1 MVVVVLG
8 VAVVV
13 GVAVVAGAV
22 VVAGTTV
29 DVETVESEPLPQAK
43 IMRMIA
49 RYMASTLMVRVCH
62 PLLWRGWG
70 DAGVP
75 RREYIYRG
83 LPPTG
88 LSFCSITVDDLFAVS
103 VERLNGSV

>member
-8 VAVVV
+8 AVVV
-13 GVAVVAGAV
+13 VGAAVVTGGV

-43 IMRMIA
+43 IMSMIA

-62 PLLWRGWG
+62 PPFGEG
-70 DAGVP
+70 GAM
-75 RREYIYRG
+75 
-83 LPPTG
+83 
-88 LSFCSITVDDLFAVS
+88 
-103 VERLNGSV
+103 

>member
-8 VAVVV
+8 AAVVV
-13 GVAVVAGAV
+13 GAAVVAGAV
-22 VVAGTTV
+22 GVAGTTV

-43 IMRMIA
+43 IMSMIA

-62 PLLWRGWG
+62 PPLWRGWG

-75 RREYIYRG
+75 RHKYVYRG
-83 LPPTG
+83 SPPTG
-88 LSFCSITVDDLFAVS
+88 LSSSSITVDNLFSVS
-103 VERLNGSV
+103 VERFNGSV